1 MTGTLPSPSTPPSDP
16 VAIRI
21 PRELELSAA
30 ARLVGDA
37 AGPKGQAAR
46 RMVTAAALHGIDLS
60 WIWGTVDRVGGRPSR
75 VRQACLVVPGS
86 GKTAMCVLSGPAH
99 GNPDQ
104 ENLERVA
111 AVRTGCR
118 FLELERSRP
127 GGRDIRLAQA
137 LPDPGEA
144 WAVRALQDAGFIRVG
159 ELAYLRRQ
167 RSASYPAGPLSP
179 WPDGITVRNVQG
191 LRPGDPDRAALIR
204 ALDRTYEATLDCPE
218 LCGLRDTADV
228 LESHRSTG
236 VFDPALWWLVFLNEQ
251 PHGCMLLNRC
261 PDHGTVE
268 LVYLGLSPELRS
280 RRIGSRLL
288 ELGLAAIDSTGGTP
302 ITCAVDLRNAPAL
315 RLYGRL
321 GFREFGR
328 RVALVR
334 PIGG

>member
-1 MTGTLPSPSTPPSDP
+1 MNSAAFAARAATPAQLDA
-16 VAIRI
+16 VAGRVVVPYERI
-21 PRELELSAA
+21 PHFPRPSVEGHRGNLILGSLSGVPVVVFQGRFHHYEGHDLEVVTRPVRLARALGADTLILSAA
-30 ARLVGDA
+30 TG
-37 AGPKGQAAR
+37 
-46 RMVTAAALHGIDLS
+46 GI
-60 WIWGTVDRVGGRPSR
+60 
-75 VRQACLVVPGS
+75 A
-86 GKTAMCVLSGPAH
+86 
-99 GNPDQ
+99 
-104 ENLERVA
+104 E
-111 AVRTGCR
+111 
-118 FLELERSRP
+118 
-127 GGRDIRLAQA
+127 
-137 LPDPGEA
+137 
-144 WAVRALQDAGFIRVG
+144 
-159 ELAYLRRQ
+159 
-167 RSASYPAGPLSP
+167 
-179 WPDGITVRNVQG
+179 G